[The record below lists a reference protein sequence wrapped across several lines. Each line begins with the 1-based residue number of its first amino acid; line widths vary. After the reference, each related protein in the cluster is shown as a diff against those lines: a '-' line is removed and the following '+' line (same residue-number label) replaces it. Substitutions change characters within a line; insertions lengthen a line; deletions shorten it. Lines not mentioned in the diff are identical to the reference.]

1 MFRKTMQTLRQI
13 LARRGPGRSLL
24 FCVAACGVLGL
35 AGCLKGYESTG
46 PGAPANIV
54 GSYLLISM
62 DGAPLPADVNWDGIP
77 STLHADTLDF
87 FEGAQWEEVSHLTL
101 QRDTSTQLLVNS
113 GAATQLT
120 GDSVSLG
127 SVLGSGIY
135 ANDTLT
141 VRTTATYAF
150 GTGRLLVFARF

>member
-1 MFRKTMQTLRQI
+1 MQTLRQI
-13 LARRGPGRSLL
+13 LTRRGSGRSLL
-24 FCVAACGVLGL
+24 ICVAACGALGL
-35 AGCLKGYESTG
+35 AGCLKGYDSTG
-46 PGAPANIV
+46 PGQPADIV
-54 GSYLLISM
+54 GSYLLISV

-77 STLHADTLDF
+77 ATLHADTLAF
-87 FEGAQWEEVSHLTL
+87 FDAGQWEEVSHLTL
-101 QRDTSTQLLVNS
+101 QRDTTTQLLANS
-113 GAATQLT
+113 GTATQLP
-120 GDSVSLG
+120 GDSVSMG